1 MLAGKKGKGDVS
13 IPVLEIAPFPTPA
26 RMTCYLSGLVR
37 GNSFI
42 GWQYDAAE
50 QGGNERRV
58 GKGIER
64 DGLVYL

>member
-26 RMTCYLSGLVR
+26 QITYCLSRLVR

-42 GWQYDAAE
+42 SWQYDAAE
-50 QGGNERRV
+50 QGGNKRR
-58 GKGIER
+58 GGEGIEG